1 MEEEQLSE
9 AMQAKARSEEEAA
22 KIRAAATEE
31 FSDEDDTIKERKRD
45 MAMAH
50 AARDVM
56 TGENLN
62 RVEAQQ
68 HEREA
73 QLQAQKMKIQM
84 TEMRESEKMLRDDLR
99 ELQEALKDTLVAE
112 WEKAKEE
119 AQFHP

>member
-1 MEEEQLSE
+1 
-9 AMQAKARSEEEAA
+9 MQAKARSEEEAA